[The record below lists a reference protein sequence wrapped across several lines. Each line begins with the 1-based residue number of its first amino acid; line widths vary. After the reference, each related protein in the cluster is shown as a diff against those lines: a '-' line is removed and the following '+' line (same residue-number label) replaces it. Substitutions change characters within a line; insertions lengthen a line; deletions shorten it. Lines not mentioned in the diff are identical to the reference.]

1 MRIIVDAMGG
11 DNAPGEI
18 VAGALDAAK
27 KYNVE
32 ILLVGKEEMIK
43 PLVPEDAKGISILN
57 ADDVITMEDDPMSV
71 VKVKK
76 ESSMAIAMRALRDG
90 EGDALVSAGNSGA
103 ILAGGTM
110 IVKRIRGIRRAA
122 FSPVMPTARGNT
134 LLIDSGAN
142 AECTPEYLLQF
153 GTMGSLFMQAVAGVE
168 NPRVGLLNNGSEE
181 CKGTPLQKEAY
192 QLLKAAPINFVG
204 NIEGRDVTEGNVDVI
219 VTDGFSGNILLKTF
233 EGVGMF
239 FAGQLKAMF
248 KKNLFTK
255 LAALMLSDGIK
266 NLKKKMDYNEV
277 GGAPLLGISK
287 PIIKAHGSSKAKAM
301 TSAIAQAISYVEQ
314 GVIEKITASIK
325 SEEE

>member
-18 VAGALDAAK
+18 VAGAVAAAE

-32 ILLVGKEEMIK
+32 ILLVGKESEVK
-43 PLVPEDAKGISILN
+43 PLIPGSAKGISILN

-76 ESSMAIAMRALRDG
+76 ESSMAVAMRALRDG

-122 FSPVMPTARGNT
+122 FSPLMPTARGNT

-142 AECTPEYLLQF
+142 SECTPEYLEQF
-153 GTMGSLFMQAVAGVE
+153 GRMGTLYMQAVEGIE
-168 NPRVGLLNNGSEE
+168 SPRVGLLNNGSEE
-181 CKGTPLQKEAY
+181 CKGTQLHKDAY
-192 QLLKAAPINFVG
+192 QLLKEAPINFVG

-219 VTDGFSGNILLKTF
+219 VADGFSGNIMLKTY

-239 FAGQLKAMF
+239 FATQLKTMF
-248 KKNLFTK
+248 KKNLITK
-255 LAALMLSDGIK
+255 LAALLLSDGIK

-287 PIIKAHGSSKAKAM
+287 PIIKAHGSSKAKAV
-301 TSAIAQAISYVEQ
+301 TSAIAQAISYVDK

-325 SEEE
+325 GED

>member
-1 MRIIVDAMGG
+1 MKIIIDAMGG

-18 VAGALDAAK
+18 VTGSLAAAEK
-27 KYNVE
+27 FGVE
-32 ILLVGKEEMIK
+32 ILLVGKESEIK
-43 PLVPEDAKGISILN
+43 PLVPENAKGISILN

-76 ESSMAIAMRALRDG
+76 ESSMAVAMRALRDG

-122 FSPVMPTARGNT
+122 FSPVMPTAKGNT

-142 AECTPEYLLQF
+142 SECTPEYLQQF
-153 GTMGSLFMQAVAGVE
+153 GMMGSLYMQAVEGIE

-181 CKGTPLQKEAY
+181 CKGTQLHKDAY
-192 QLLKAAPINFVG
+192 QLLKEAPINFVG
-204 NIEGRDVTEGNVDVI
+204 NIEGREVSEGNVDVI
-219 VTDGFSGNILLKTF
+219 VADGFSGNIMLKTY

-239 FAGQLKAMF
+239 FAAQLKTMF
-248 KKNLFTK
+248 KKNLITK
-255 LAALMLSDGIK
+255 IAALLLSDGIK

-287 PIIKAHGSSKAKAM
+287 PIIKAHGSSKAKAV
-301 TSAIAQAISYVEQ
+301 TSAIGQAISYVNR
-314 GVIEKITASIK
+314 GVIEKITSSIK
-325 SEEE
+325 GEEE

>member
-18 VAGALDAAK
+18 VAGALGAAK

-32 ILLVGKEEMIK
+32 ILLVGKENEIK
-43 PLVPEDAKGISILN
+43 PLIPENAEGISILN

-76 ESSMAIAMRALRDG
+76 ESSMAVAMRALRDG

-122 FSPVMPTARGNT
+122 FSPLMPTARGNT

-142 AECTPEYLLQF
+142 SECTAEYLEQF
-153 GTMGSLFMQAVAGVE
+153 GMMGTLYMQAVEGIE
-168 NPRVGLLNNGSEE
+168 SPRVGLLNNGSEE
-181 CKGTPLQKEAY
+181 CKGTQLHKDAY

-204 NIEGRDVTEGNVDVI
+204 NIEGRDVTEGNIDVI
-219 VTDGFSGNILLKTF
+219 VADGFSGNIMLKTY

-239 FAGQLKAMF
+239 FAGQLKTMF
-248 KKNLFTK
+248 KKNLITK
-255 LAALMLSDGIK
+255 IAALLLSDGIK

-287 PIIKAHGSSKAKAM
+287 PIIKAHGSSKAKAV
-301 TSAIAQAISYVEQ
+301 TSAIAQAMTYVEQ

>member
-1 MRIIVDAMGG
+1 MKIIIDAMGG

-18 VAGALDAAK
+18 VAGSLAAAEK
-27 KYNVE
+27 FGVE
-32 ILLVGKEEMIK
+32 ILLVGKESEIR
-43 PLVPEDAKGISILN
+43 PLVPEKAKGISILN

-76 ESSMAIAMRALRDG
+76 ESSMAVAMRALRDG

-122 FSPVMPTARGNT
+122 FSPVMPTAKSNT

-142 AECTPEYLLQF
+142 SECTPEYLQQF
-153 GTMGSLFMQAVAGVE
+153 GLMGSLYMQAVEGVE

-181 CKGTPLQKEAY
+181 CKGTQLHKDAY
-192 QLLKAAPINFVG
+192 QLLNAAPINFVG
-204 NIEGRDVTEGNVDVI
+204 NIEGREVSEGNVDVI
-219 VTDGFSGNILLKTF
+219 VADGFSGNIMLKTY

-239 FAGQLKAMF
+239 FAAQLKTMF
-248 KKNLFTK
+248 KKNLITK
-255 LAALMLSDGIK
+255 IAALLLSDGIK

-287 PIIKAHGSSKAKAM
+287 PIIKAHGSSKAKAI
-301 TSAIAQAISYVEQ
+301 TSAIGQAVSYVNR
-314 GVIEKITASIK
+314 GVIEKITSSIK
-325 SEEE
+325 GEEE